1 MFSQGVE
8 GAAGLICTK
17 VCKVGGHIVIV
28 IVIDIDIV
36 IVIAPRR
43 GAARRRVSSDSKK
56 EREKFLYFCAQW

>member
-8 GAAGLICTK
+8 APERLICTK

-43 GAARRRVSSDSKK
+43 GAVRRRDSSDSKK
-56 EREKFLYFCAQW
+56 EREKFLYFCA

>member
-8 GAAGLICTK
+8 APERLICTK

-36 IVIAPRR
+36 IVIAPQR
-43 GAARRRVSSDSKK
+43 GAVRRRDSSDSKK

>member
-1 MFSQGVE
+1 MFAQGVE

-36 IVIAPRR
+36 IVIVIAPRR
-43 GAARRRVSSDSKK
+43 GAA
-56 EREKFLYFCAQW
+56 EKRKIF

>member
-1 MFSQGVE
+1 MFAQGVE
-8 GAAGLICTK
+8 APERLICTK

-56 EREKFLYFCAQW
+56 MREEFLYFCA

>member
-8 GAAGLICTK
+8 APERLICTK

-56 EREKFLYFCAQW
+56 MREEFLYFCA